1 MTLDDAHSLLI
12 VIHIGT
18 TTSTTTNFAPMTE
31 YELQNEAITI
41 SITII

>member
-18 TTSTTTNFAPMTE
+18 TTSTKLAPMTE